1 MNMIYLLVITVTM
14 VFLSNLISY
23 VIGLMYG
30 MKIDGISLSDG
41 LGSHSAHDHY
51 INRVSSTRT
60 DAYLTKT
67 EAYLD
72 RK

>member
-1 MNMIYLLVITVTM
+1 MNMIYLLVIAVAM

-30 MKIDGISLSDG
+30 MKIDGISLGDCQS
-41 LGSHSAHDHY
+41 
-51 INRVSSTRT
+51 INPNHNDYVNRISSTRT

-67 EAYLD
+67 EAYFD
-72 RK
+72 R